1 MPDLWTDILV
11 CKSGVEYRVS
21 VTVFAENSAEWATS
35 TMGELLSLLDV
46 VVDGEFVE
54 EKKNLRLAFRG
65 SENQRIIDVKESLKQ
80 GRTICLG

>member
-1 MPDLWTDILV
+1 
-11 CKSGVEYRVS
+11 
-21 VTVFAENSAEWATS
+21 
-35 TMGELLSLLDV
+35 MGELLSLLDV